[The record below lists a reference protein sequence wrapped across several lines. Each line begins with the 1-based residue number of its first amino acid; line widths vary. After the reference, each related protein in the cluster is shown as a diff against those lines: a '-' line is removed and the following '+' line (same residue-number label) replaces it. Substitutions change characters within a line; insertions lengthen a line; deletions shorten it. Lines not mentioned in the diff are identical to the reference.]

1 MGDDEN
7 RYYKAVSKNRV
18 SQIMTADFVYT
29 SANDGTS
36 LIRPVSGRAE
46 TWFKDNNIMKKV
58 IDNTEDFYVI
68 KSVDGPDICKKI
80 RDSGMDFTS

>member
-36 LIRPVSGRAE
+36 LIRPVSDRAE